1 MSINLGSLRYE
12 LHEAHEIFKQM
23 VAKLTIL
30 TITAQNAKNDYEKVK
45 AFFET
50 WERRL

>member
-1 MSINLGSLRYE
+1 MSINLGSLRYD
-12 LHEAHEIFKQM
+12 LHEAHEALKQM

-30 TITAQNAKNDYEKVK
+30 TLTAQNAKNDYEKIK